1 MVGLCLAPV
10 VRADL
15 LVTGQGESLSG
26 ELSRIA
32 SGIVVFRTSMRGQ
45 MMMPVDEVRALTT
58 TGGDWAVTDRDGD
71 VHIGQFTAEGLV
83 VSGEGAKDGPIALS
97 EVADARPLPAAR
109 AAGSADAGPRWQA
122 SAGIGVRAHDGVDGI
137 LAPEARV
144 GLRGA
149 DSRGSL
155 DLDLRFNPED
165 SGAFPEYFRGGLELS
180 GAREAEWAPFVQ
192 ALVERDRNLALT
204 ARTDL
209 TVGVRYQFDR
219 TDTHHLEA
227 IAGFGG
233 SYGVWDRDLI
243 EARNVAVRD
252 DRADRSDLNLHLE
265 LRYSRRIFGH
275 ADWDNRIYLRPSLTD
290 ADHFRAGA
298 SSSLRYP
305 ITDQL
310 GLRLDMLL
318 RYEPATVFE
327 PIDSVDTSLGA
338 SIQFD
343 F

>member
-1 MVGLCLAPV
+1 MVGLCLTSS

-45 MMMPVDEVRALTT
+45 MMMPVEEVRTLTT
-58 TGGDWAVTDRDGD
+58 TGGEWAVTARDGE
-71 VHIGQFTAEGLV
+71 VHIGQFEEDGLV
-83 VSGEGAKDGPIALS
+83 ASGGGGEVVPIPLKD
-97 EVADARPLPAAR
+97 VKDARPLPAAI
-109 AAGSADAGPRWQA
+109 AGDAGAGWQA
-122 SAGIGVRAHDGVDGI
+122 SAGIGVRAHDGVDEV
-137 LAPEARV
+137 LTPEARV
-144 GLRGA
+144 GLRGM

-155 DLDLRFNPED
+155 DLDLRFSPED
-165 SGAFPEYFRGGLELS
+165 SSPFPEYFRGGLELS

-219 TDTHHLEA
+219 TGSHHLEA
-227 IAGFGG
+227 IAGLGG

-243 EARNVAVRD
+243 EARNIALGE
-252 DRADRSDLNLHLE
+252 DRVDRSDLNLHLE
-265 LRYSRRIFGH
+265 LRYSRRLFGH
-275 ADWDNRIYLRPSLTD
+275 ADWDNRIYLRPSVTD
-290 ADHFRAGA
+290 ADHFRLGA

-310 GLRLDMLL
+310 GLRLDMLM
-318 RYEPATVFE
+318 RYEPATVFQ